1 MKKTF
6 LLPNKLQ
13 ILGWIFI
20 FVSALF
26 FVLCLVNQ
34 DVFDFSFKFPALY
47 ADSLPLLGGK
57 SLYERHWF
65 TIVDAECVTTLVPSL
80 YFLGCLFV
88 GFSKEKQ
95 EDELTTM
102 LRERSLVWTMLVYY
116 ALYVFVALFVY
127 GIFYLYVRTIIFY
140 LLPLTYILL
149 FKISLYRLRKESDNE
164 E

>member
-6 LLPNKLQ
+6 LLTSKLQ
-13 ILGWIFI
+13 IPGWILISISAILFI
-20 FVSALF
+20 
-26 FVLCLVNQ
+26 LCFINQ

-47 ADSLPLLGGK
+47 ADNIAFFGGG
-57 SLYERHWF
+57 SLYDRHWF
-65 TIVDAECVTTLVPSL
+65 TIVNAESMTTLIPSL